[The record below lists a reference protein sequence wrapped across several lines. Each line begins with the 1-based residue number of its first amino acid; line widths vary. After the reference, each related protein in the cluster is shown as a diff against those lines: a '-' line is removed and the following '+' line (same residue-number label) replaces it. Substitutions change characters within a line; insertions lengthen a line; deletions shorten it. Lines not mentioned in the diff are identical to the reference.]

1 MILPIVLLAVVVV
14 ICIAVIG
21 AVLHGGGGSGSA
33 GGINDG
39 YPSGVH
45 EVLRVGRQRMD
56 RIGRLSHSFG
66 NAEMSDRVAKIG
78 QLADD
83 ILKTLEKRPDKVSD
97 VRFFLEYYLPAL
109 IKLSEDYID
118 ADQAGDGPNGADAR
132 AREGIY
138 ELMGDIEAVFARQL
152 DALTYGAAID
162 IEAEIREF
170 SVLMGEDG
178 PVGGD
183 SGSGDV
189 IMDGGSGSGGHAM
202 KDGGSGRSGGDAIM
216 DGGSGSSGGDAM
228 LDGGSNDAMTD
239 SGSNNSGGGGD
250 E

>member
-1 MILPIVLLAVVVV
+1 MPIVLLAVVVV

-109 IKLSEDYID
+109 VKLSEDYID

-152 DALTYGAAID
+152 DALTHGAAID

-178 PVGGD
+178 PAGGNSAGGGGGGD
-183 SGSGDV
+183 VKIDGGSGSGDGGDV
-189 IMDGGSGSGGHAM
+189 IIDGGNGRGGDAMMDGGSGS
-202 KDGGSGRSGGDAIM
+202 
-216 DGGSGSSGGDAM
+216 
-228 LDGGSNDAMTD
+228 GSNDAMTD
-239 SGSNNSGGGGD
+239 SGSNSGGGGGD